1 MNKIFRKLFLAVVA
15 FAFFFLAAHLTA
27 TPDAQERSVPGV
39 TPQQLANPAPPR
51 TPRPQLVP
59 ESAATSQEVN
69 SGVPE
74 TAETNEMDGENL
86 PFGLQET
93 GDGFHGDEVNAAA
106 GQTWLGLFTSGNG
119 FYLRRTKIAVSMVN
133 DPIADDENEQT
144 GKSVA
149 TDIRDKSVF
158 LLKRADFLR
167 EGPIKTV
174 FFAPDINE
182 STTELANGTIKKFS
196 FGGKSYE
203 LMVAND
209 VSKEKFLGSGAK
221 LLLKSGDKVQML
233 RDLKEGCDDCYWNL
247 YWVGDLD
254 RDGKLDFYLD
264 LSNHYN
270 VTDKRLFLSSR
281 AKTGEL
287 VGYVANFS
295 TVGC

>member
-1 MNKIFRKLFLAVVA
+1 MNKIFRKLFLTAVA
-15 FAFFFLAAHLTA
+15 FAFFLLAAYLTS
-27 TPDAQERSVPGV
+27 TPKAQESSVPGA
-39 TPQQLANPAPPR
+39 TSEMLANLAPPQA
-51 TPRPQLVP
+51 PRPQLAP
-59 ESAATSQEVN
+59 ESAAASQEVN
-69 SGVPE
+69 SGVAE
-74 TAETNEMDGENL
+74 TAETNEMDEEKL
-86 PFGLQET
+86 LFRLQET

-106 GQTWLGLFTSGNG
+106 GQTWLGLFTSGSG
-119 FYLRRTKIAVSMVN
+119 FYLHRTKIAVSMVN
-133 DPIADDENEQT
+133 DPIVDDDNEKT

-149 TDIRDKSVF
+149 TDIQDKSVF
-158 LLKRADFLR
+158 LLKRADSLR

-182 STTELANGTIKKFS
+182 STELANGTIKKFS
-196 FGGKSYE
+196 FGGKVYE

-221 LLLKSGDKVQML
+221 LLLKSGGKVQTL
-233 RDLKEGCDDCYWNL
+233 RDLKDGCDDCYWNL
-247 YWVGDLD
+247 FWVGDLD
-254 RDGKLDFYLD
+254 GDGKLDFYLD

-270 VTDKRLFLSSR
+270 VMDKRLFLSSR